1 VNIVQAGKAMVNSS
15 LSLLLFLL
23 AISIPG
29 GTRPLFFL
37 LEVFPNITL
46 PVVQTDEPEWNR
58 LSALAAGIVG

>member
-1 VNIVQAGKAMVNSS
+1 MVNSS

-29 GTRPLFFL
+29 DTRALLFL

-46 PVVQTDEPEWNR
+46 PVVQADEPEWNR